1 MKIKHRYTRF
11 GFSGFLLM
19 LGLFVSAFILIYI
32 ADIIIIALK
41 QKKRPDTVWKSE
53 LLLDR

>member
-32 ADIIIIALK
+32 ADIIIIELK
-41 QKKRPDTVWKSE
+41 QKKRPDTV
-53 LLLDR
+53 